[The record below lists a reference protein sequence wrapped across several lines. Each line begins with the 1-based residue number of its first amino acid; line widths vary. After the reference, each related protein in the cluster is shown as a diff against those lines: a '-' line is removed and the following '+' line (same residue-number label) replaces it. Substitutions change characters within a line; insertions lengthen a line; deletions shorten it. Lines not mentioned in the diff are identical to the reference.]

1 MQISN
6 NQTNLNF
13 NGAFKI
19 KPSDL
24 KAQTEIPALFT
35 QGMQKFTNIEE
46 KGDMFIVVRDNYDKR
61 IGNYLSENHVNGVK
75 YYPTINTK
83 SGLDDEKPEGLLAL
97 LKDKSI
103 EVKTELD
110 DIFEAISK
118 QKRAPRKAKL
128 RTVQNELEKISNVL
142 RLNIEN
148 PEIITNK
155 NFTRIRDSHKNRT
168 IELISPNNAT
178 TYVYVKPDS
187 LNEDSIKCILDGN
200 GNITKIAT
208 TPNDIHKF
216 MKTFSKMNKDG
227 VNQLV

>member
-1 MQISN
+1 MKISN

-19 KPSDL
+19 KPSEL

-110 DIFEAISK
+110 GIFEAISK

-168 IELISPNNAT
+168 IELISPNTAT

-216 MKTFSKMNKDG
+216 MKTFSKLKKDG
-227 VNQLV
+227 ENQLV

>member
-19 KPSDL
+19 KPSEL

-46 KGDMFIVVRDNYDKR
+46 KGDMFIVVRNNYDKR
-61 IGNYLSENHVNGVK
+61 IGNYLSENHVNGVI

-142 RLNIEN
+142 RLNVEN

-216 MKTFSKMNKDG
+216 MKTFSKLKKDG
-227 VNQLV
+227 ENQLV

>member
-19 KPSDL
+19 KPSEL

-61 IGNYLSENHVNGVK
+61 IGNYLSENHVNGVI

-148 PEIITNK
+148 YV
-155 NFTRIRDSHKNRT
+155 T
-168 IELISPNNAT
+168 INAR
-178 TYVYVKPDS
+178 
-187 LNEDSIKCILDGN
+187 
-200 GNITKIAT
+200 
-208 TPNDIHKF
+208 
-216 MKTFSKMNKDG
+216 
-227 VNQLV
+227 

>member
-19 KPSDL
+19 KPSEL

-216 MKTFSKMNKDG
+216 MKTFSKLKKDG
-227 VNQLV
+227 ENQLV

>member
-19 KPSDL
+19 KPSEL

-46 KGDMFIVVRDNYDKR
+46 KGDMFIVVRNNYDKR

-128 RTVQNELEKISNVL
+128 RTVQNELEK
-142 RLNIEN
+142 
-148 PEIITNK
+148 
-155 NFTRIRDSHKNRT
+155 NFKCF
-168 IELISPNNAT
+168 
-178 TYVYVKPDS
+178 K
-187 LNEDSIKCILDGN
+187 IKCRKPRN
-200 GNITKIAT
+200 HNEQ
-208 TPNDIHKF
+208 KF
-216 MKTFSKMNKDG
+216 YKN
-227 VNQLV
+227 

>member
-1 MQISN
+1 MQILN

-13 NGAFKI
+13 NGTFKI
-19 KPSDL
+19 KPSEL
-24 KAQTEIPALFT
+24 QAQTEIPALFT

-187 LNEDSIKCILDGN
+187 LNEDSIKCILDGK

-216 MKTFSKMNKDG
+216 MKTFSKMKKDG
-227 VNQLV
+227 ENQLV

>member
-19 KPSDL
+19 KPSEL

-187 LNEDSIKCILDGN
+187 LNEDSIKCILDGK
-200 GNITKIAT
+200 GNITKIH
-208 TPNDIHKF
+208 IHKF
-216 MKTFSKMNKDG
+216 MKTFSKMKKDG

>member
-19 KPSDL
+19 KPSEL

-103 EVKTELD
+103 EVKTGEKNDLQD
-110 DIFEAISK
+110 ALRSPLPGTIVDIPVKVGLEVKEGDTLIVLEAMKMDNNLTAERDGKIKAILVNEGDAVKENTPLVTFE
-118 QKRAPRKAKL
+118 
-128 RTVQNELEKISNVL
+128 
-142 RLNIEN
+142 
-148 PEIITNK
+148 
-155 NFTRIRDSHKNRT
+155 
-168 IELISPNNAT
+168 
-178 TYVYVKPDS
+178 
-187 LNEDSIKCILDGN
+187 
-200 GNITKIAT
+200 
-208 TPNDIHKF
+208 
-216 MKTFSKMNKDG
+216 
-227 VNQLV
+227 

>member
-1 MQISN
+1 MRILN
-6 NQTNLNF
+6 NQTNINF

-19 KPSDL
+19 KPSEL

-35 QGMQKFTNIEE
+35 QGMQKFTNIQE

-61 IGNYLSENHVNGVK
+61 IGKYLSENPVKGVE

-83 SGLDDEKPEGLLAL
+83 LGLDDEKPEGLLAL
-97 LKDKSI
+97 LKEKSLD
-103 EVKTELD
+103 VKTELD

-118 QKRAPRKAKL
+118 QKRAPRKPKL
-128 RTVQNELEKISNVL
+128 RTAQNELTKISNIL

-148 PEIITNK
+148 PEIVTSK
-155 NFTRIRDSHKNRT
+155 NVTRIRDSHKNRT

-178 TYVYVKPDS
+178 TYVYVRPDS
-187 LNEDSIKCILDGN
+187 LNEDSIKCIIDGK
-200 GNITKIAT
+200 GNIAKIAT

-216 MKTFSKMNKDG
+216 MKTFSKLKQEG

>member
-19 KPSDL
+19 KPSEL

-142 RLNIEN
+142 RLNVEN

-187 LNEDSIKCILDGN
+187 LNEDSN
-200 GNITKIAT
+200 
-208 TPNDIHKF
+208 KF
-216 MKTFSKMNKDG
+216 MKTFNKMKKDG